1 MTSTP
6 GFDFSV
12 VKTKSLFHVNRIRA
26 FGAVY
31 LGCRCQFNFYSTS
44 QMKVVYILTSNQA
57 SAVIL
62 LYWFTLLEAYV
73 LRRFI
78 YTGEK

>member
-1 MTSTP
+1 
-6 GFDFSV
+6 
-12 VKTKSLFHVNRIRA
+12 
-26 FGAVY
+26 
-31 LGCRCQFNFYSTS
+31 
-44 QMKVVYILTSNQA
+44 MKVVYILTSNQA

-78 YTGEK
+78 YTGEKWNEHASHYQLALQSTD